1 MKYLKRRPLPRLL
14 EEDTHPLSELTNI
27 FDITVVFCVG
37 LLFILWGTLGLKEI
51 LQVEQGKAVRTGQLE
66 TLLKKARTT
75 KIMKATNKELQGEGM
90 RLGTAYMLQDGTV
103 VYVPESE
110 Q

>member
-1 MKYLKRRPLPRLL
+1 MKYLKKRPLSRLF
-14 EEDTHPLSELTNI
+14 EEEAHPLSDLTNI

-37 LLFILWGTLGLKEI
+37 LLFILWSTLGLKDV
-51 LQVEQGKAVRTGQLE
+51 LQVEKGSTVKLEQLE
-66 TLLKKARTT
+66 ALLKKAKTT
-75 KIMKATNKELQGEGM
+75 KMMRSTDKEMQGEGL